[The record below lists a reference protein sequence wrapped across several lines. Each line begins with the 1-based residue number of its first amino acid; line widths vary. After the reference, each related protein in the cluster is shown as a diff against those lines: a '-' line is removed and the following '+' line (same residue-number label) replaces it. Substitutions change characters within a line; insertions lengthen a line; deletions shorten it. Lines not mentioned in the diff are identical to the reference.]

1 MNHCRSTLASD
12 CQVVT
17 ADVTHVEIH
26 RESFVYSVSQ
36 KKSPQRFCG
45 NFSKTVG
52 NFSTKFYAPIVRSY
66 PRYTTKFFIKLSAT
80 FTKLCHIKHDHPVHI
95 MCAKCPPSAETQAG
109 IFPKQLG
116 IFRPNFVR
124 LLSVPIY
131 ARIQIFS
138 QLSSTVTKLCHIK
151 CDHPA

>member
-66 PRYTTKFFIKLSAT
+66 PRYTTKF
-80 FTKLCHIKHDHPVHI
+80 
-95 MCAKCPPSAETQAG
+95 
-109 IFPKQLG
+109 
-116 IFRPNFVR
+116 
-124 LLSVPIY
+124 LLIY
-131 ARIQIFS
+131 L
-138 QLSSTVTKLCHIK
+138 QLSRSYAILSMTTQFTSCAQNVHHQPKHMLAFSPNSWEFLDPILY
-151 CDHPA
+151 AY